1 MVAAFAETMSNYR
14 EIRPSP
20 RLARYV
26 ECYWHRDDRQG
37 TPQHRVLPDAC
48 VDILFSRRGSEPVSL
63 SIVGLMTSPL
73 TLDIVPGQFF
83 FGVRFRAGMA
93 GSFLPEIAS
102 LIDQTV
108 PVAEIMGAAG
118 RTLFEQFAESSG
130 PENMIA
136 ISEKILRP
144 LEPPDSAERFLS
156 NLSMPGVSLDDLSAQ
171 SGLSARHLR
180 RESLRRTGVSPKY
193 LRRIIRFRYAV
204 ERIEAAAAAPA
215 QPSWAQ
221 FAAACGYYDQAHFT
235 REFLEFAGCTPG
247 RFLQSRQ
254 KRDS

>member
-1 MVAAFAETMSNYR
+1 MAPHVVTFVGAAVTTSATGAARQISRTVASLPTSSPGSFIMMVAAFAETMSNYR

-26 ECYWHRDDRQG
+26 ECYWHRDDRLG
-37 TPQHRVLPDAC
+37 TPLHSVLPDAC

-130 PENMIA
+130 
-136 ISEKILRP
+136 
-144 LEPPDSAERFLS
+144 
-156 NLSMPGVSLDDLSAQ
+156 
-171 SGLSARHLR
+171 
-180 RESLRRTGVSPKY
+180 
-193 LRRIIRFRYAV
+193 
-204 ERIEAAAAAPA
+204 
-215 QPSWAQ
+215 
-221 FAAACGYYDQAHFT
+221 
-235 REFLEFAGCTPG
+235 
-247 RFLQSRQ
+247 
-254 KRDS
+254 